1 MRRVRISFN
10 RPPFVGKETE
20 YIKEAVEKNGMICGD
35 GPFTKKCS
43 QWMKERFQTKNVLLT
58 TSCTHALEMAAF
70 LADIQPGD
78 EVIMPSYTF
87 VSTADAFVLRGATC
101 VFVDIRPDT
110 MNIDETKIEEAITEK
125 TKAIVPVHYA
135 GVSCAMDEIMAIAKK
150 YNLKVVED
158 AAQGVNAFYKGKALG
173 TIGDF
178 GCYSF
183 HETKNYSMG
192 EGGAILFQDNRYL
205 EPAEILREK
214 GTNRSQYFRGQ
225 IDKYTWVGYGSS
237 YLPSDMNAAYLWAQ
251 LEEADKINDKRLS
264 IWNFYHKELKELEDK
279 GVLERPYIPEY
290 ATHNAHMYYIKVK
303 DLRVRTKLLA
313 YLKERGIL
321 SVFHYVPLHSAT
333 AGKKFGRFHGEDVYT
348 TKESERLCRLPM
360 YYSLSLEEAAE
371 VVKALKEFPEY
382 ETIEDR

>member
-43 QWMKERFQTKNVLLT
+43 QWMKDRFQTKNVLLT

-183 HETKNYSMG
+183 HETKNYSLG
-192 EGGAILFQDNRYL
+192 EGGAILFQDDRYL

-264 IWNFYHKELKELEDK
+264 IWNFYHEELKELEDK

-371 VVKALKEFPEY
+371 VVKALKEFSEY